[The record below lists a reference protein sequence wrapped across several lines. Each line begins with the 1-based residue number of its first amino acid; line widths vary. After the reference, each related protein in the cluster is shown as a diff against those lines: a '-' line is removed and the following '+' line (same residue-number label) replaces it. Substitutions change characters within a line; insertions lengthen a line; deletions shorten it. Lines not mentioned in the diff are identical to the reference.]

1 MTEASEISKKKIHVK
16 LFKPLKNDS
25 KTGKR
30 KNEKTLNDIAPQ
42 LF

>member
-1 MTEASEISKKKIHVK
+1 MTEASEISKNNDVK
-16 LFKPLKNDS
+16 LLEPLKNDS